1 MTASILYIV
10 AILSH
15 AMIAFYN
22 PWYKIER
29 WHIFLSYQALN
40 VIVLTYNVFFLNKAP
55 WTHKLGCKLGDQINE
70 PTLMLNQEQQSSY
83 RSPPSL

>member
-40 VIVLTYNVFFLNKAP
+40 VIILTYNVFFLNKAP
-55 WTHKLGCKLGDQINE
+55 WTHKLGCKLRDQINE
-70 PTLMLNQEQQSSY
+70 PTLLLNQEPQSSY

>member
-22 PWYKIER
+22 SWYNIER
-29 WHIFLSYQALN
+29 WHIFLSYQVLN
-40 VIVLTYNVFFLNKAP
+40 VTVLTYNVFFLNKAP

-70 PTLMLNQEQQSSY
+70 LVLMLNEKPQSSY
-83 RSPPSL
+83 RSPLSL

>member
-29 WHIFLSYQALN
+29 WHIFLSYQTLN
-40 VIVLTYNVFFLNKAP
+40 IIVLTYNVCFLNKAP
-55 WTHKLGCKLGDQINE
+55 WTHKFGCKLGEQINE
-70 PTLMLNQEQQSSY
+70 PFLLLNQELQSSY
-83 RSPPSL
+83 RSHHSL